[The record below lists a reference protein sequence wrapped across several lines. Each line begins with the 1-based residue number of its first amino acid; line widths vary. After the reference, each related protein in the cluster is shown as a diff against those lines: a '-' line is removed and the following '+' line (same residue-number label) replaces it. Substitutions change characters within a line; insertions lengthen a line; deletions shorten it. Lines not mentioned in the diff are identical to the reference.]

1 MDLPADL
8 TLVDLLVVAV
18 VVLAFAGALRRGG
31 GVLAGAGAA
40 VAALVVAWVAV
51 AATATWGPGP
61 TDRVARDTAL
71 LDVAPVPARA
81 QREAEDLVDSASR

>member
-8 TLVDLLVVAV
+8 TLVDLVVAAV
-18 VVLAFAGALRRGG
+18 VVLSFAAALRRGG

-40 VAALVVAWVAV
+40 IGTLVVAWVLV

-61 TDRVARDTAL
+61 SDRVARDSAL

-81 QREAEDLVDSASR
+81 QREADDLVDSAAH